1 MNDYKRL
8 ADIIRPKDIFA
19 EVKTIVCLMAPDF
32 DFSWINTVYQDIIKL
47 FSGDFVG
54 YRKCNTRYHDLRHTE
69 DCVLAFTRILHG
81 AFLRGHPISIRG
93 VNLGIISAL
102 MHDTGYIQQI
112 HDTTGTG
119 GKYTINHIE
128 RSIEFAQ
135 RYFTIKGF
143 SHEDFIFCKSCL
155 KCTGLEVKIHDI
167 HFISDENE
175 LMGKILGVA
184 DLIGQMSD
192 GNYLQKLPFLFEEFQ
207 EGGIEEFATEWEL
220 LQKTPDFW
228 EFTQKRFSS
237 ELGNVDRF
245 LKDHFRIRWGI
256 DQDLDR
262 LAVEYNLNR
271 LKYILENHPADY
283 RRHLRG
289 ELPGEHLWRRPFDA
303 DLCGLERSKVS

>member
-8 ADIIRPKDIFA
+8 ADIIRPKDIFE

-81 AFLRGHPISIRG
+81 AFLRGHAISIRG

-128 RSIEFAQ
+128 RSIEFSQ

-228 EFTQKRFSS
+228 EFTQKRFAS